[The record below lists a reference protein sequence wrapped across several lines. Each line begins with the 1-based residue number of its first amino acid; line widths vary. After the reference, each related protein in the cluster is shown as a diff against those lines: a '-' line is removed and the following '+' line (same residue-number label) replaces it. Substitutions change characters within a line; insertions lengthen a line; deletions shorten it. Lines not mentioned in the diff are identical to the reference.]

1 MGIALAAMATSVW
14 APHWFDL
21 PDPLADWLEFG
32 LLALGSLGVLSWFHY
47 RFSGAFNDATRF
59 AGDLA
64 GCDLTTAPA
73 TSDHANC
80 PAIRMNRQLYQI
92 QLNLRAVVG
101 DVQTETRKVVNMIDE
116 VSRGSTDLS
125 ARTESQASSLQ
136 QTAAS
141 MEELASTVKQTAD
154 TALKVSQQSEE
165 STQVAARGGEAVQRV
180 DSTMQSIEDSSKK
193 VSEII
198 SVIEGIAF
206 QTNILAL
213 YAAVEAARAGE
224 QGRGF
229 AVVASEVRTL
239 AQRSANAAKEIRE
252 LISASVA
259 QVEEGGREMQNAD
272 RAIKDVVDSVHKVSE
287 LIRLISSAT
296 KEQSIGISQVNDAVT
311 QLDSVTQQNAALVE
325 ESSASTGAL
334 NQSAVTLTRAI
345 QVFRT

>member
-1 MGIALAAMATSVW
+1 MAVGVW
-14 APHWFDL
+14 APHWFAL
-21 PDPLADWLEFG
+21 PDPLADWVEFG
-32 LLALGSLGVLSWFHY
+32 LLVAGSLGVLGWFHY

-73 TSDHANC
+73 TSAHANC
-80 PAIRMNRQLYQI
+80 PAILLNRQLYQV
-92 QLNLRAVVG
+92 QLNLRAVVS
-101 DVQTETRKVVNMIDE
+101 DVHAE
-116 VSRGSTDLS
+116 VSKVARMIEEVSQGSTDLS

-141 MEELASTVKQTAD
+141 MEQLASTVKQTAE
-154 TALKVSQQSEE
+154 TATQVSRQSEE

-180 DSTMQSIEDSSKK
+180 GAAMQSIEGSSKK

-213 YAAVEAARAGE
+213 NAAVEAARAGE

-239 AQRSANAAKEIRE
+239 AQRSANASKEIRD
-252 LISASVA
+252 LIGASVQ
-259 QVEEGGREMQNAD
+259 QVAEGSREMQSAGQT
-272 RAIKDVVDSVHKVSE
+272 IGEVVHSVARVSE
-287 LIRLISSAT
+287 LIRQISQAT
-296 KEQSIGISQVNDAVT
+296 HEQSKGITQVNQAVT

-325 ESSASTGAL
+325 QSAAASGQL
-334 NQSAVTLTRAI
+334 DRSAVTLNRAV
-345 QVFRT
+345 QVFRV